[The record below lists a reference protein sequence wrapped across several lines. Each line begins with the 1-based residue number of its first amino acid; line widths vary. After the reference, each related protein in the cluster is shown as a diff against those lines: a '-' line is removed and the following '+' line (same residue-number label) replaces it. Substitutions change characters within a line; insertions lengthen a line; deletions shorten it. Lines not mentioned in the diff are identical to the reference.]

1 MVGYLV
7 RSTAGHD
14 KGKVYVVIS
23 EDECGVFVSDG
34 DVRTKTNPKR
44 KNIKHVQII
53 RKIISI
59 NNNEEIKHSI
69 REYENSV
76 KQNN

>member
-59 NNNEEIKHSI
+59 NNNGEIKHSI